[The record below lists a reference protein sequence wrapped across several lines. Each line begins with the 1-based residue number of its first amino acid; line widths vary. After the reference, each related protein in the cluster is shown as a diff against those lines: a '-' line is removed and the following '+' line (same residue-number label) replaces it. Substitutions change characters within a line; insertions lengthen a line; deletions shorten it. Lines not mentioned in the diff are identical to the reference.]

1 MRKFKFEYLIYALA
15 IIIIGSLMWQTAS
28 LRKSLRQK
36 DIIFIDTVNTY
47 KNKLKEEY
55 DARQIFINDKET
67 LEKYNKELAEERD
80 KYKDRLIFI
89 SNNKVQVKVDTVY
102 ITKYEY
108 LETDSDRQYNWT
120 YDESNLYI
128 NGTSTL
134 YEQKNL
140 FNTKINTISMLTD
153 ITTSVIEQKGKLILL
168 TKSSN
173 PYVTITNPDASF
185 YELEKSK
192 VFIDYMKRENKKVNR
207 NKRFGLGLFGGYGF
221 NYGLYDGNYKMKHG
235 LQFGIGLTYDI
246 IKF

>member
-1 MRKFKFEYLIYALA
+1 MRKFKFDYLIYALA
-15 IIIIGSLMWQTAS
+15 IIIIGSLMWQTTS

-36 DIIFIDTVNTY
+36 DIIFIDTVSTY

-67 LEKYNKELAEERD
+67 LEKYNKDLAEERD
-80 KYKDRLIFI
+80 RYKDRLIFI

-108 LETDSDRQYNWT
+108 LETNNTRQYNWT

-134 YEQKNL
+134 YEQKSL
-140 FNTKINTISMLTD
+140 FNTKINSIRIDTD
-153 ITTSVIEQKGKLILL
+153 ITTSVIEQKGKLLL
-168 TKSSN
+168 ITKSTN
-173 PYVTITNPDASF
+173 PYVNIINPDASF
-185 YELEKSK
+185 YEIEKSK
-192 VFIDYMKRENKKVNR
+192 VFVDYMKRENKNINR
-207 NKRFGLGLFGGYGF
+207 NKRFGLGIFAGYGF
-221 NYGLYDGNYKMKHG
+221 NYGLYEGTYKMRHG